1 MTEET
6 NRKKLIAG
14 AAIAA
19 LVLGGGGVMLGRTV
33 FAPATT
39 ASADAEEGEH
49 GEEENHGPKG
59 FVMMDDARAKAAGI
73 VTEATQAGALG
84 AAAVVEGLAFEADLA
99 LIRALQAAE
108 DIKQAGL
115 ACAGLATKKDLLSGL
130 HLQVHAA

>member
-39 ASADAEEGEH
+39 ASAEAEKNEH
-49 GEEENHGPKG
+49 GGEENHGPEG
-59 FVMMDDARAKAAGI
+59 FVAMDTARAQAAGS
-73 VTEATQAGALG
+73 
-84 AAAVVEGLAFEADLA
+84 
-99 LIRALQAAE
+99 R
-108 DIKQAGL
+108 
-115 ACAGLATKKDLLSGL
+115 SRRRWR
-130 HLQVHAA
+130 